1 MRRWRWIGAAAGIAI
16 GLGDI
21 ALAATVG
28 IDFRLADRDVTA
40 LVATYLCGSF
50 GLLGYFIGALAE
62 LRKRDVELTA
72 ELGRSERLAMLGELS
87 AALAHELRNP
97 LAMLRSSLQNLSEAE
112 PNARGRCERMVSE
125 VDRMSGVIRG
135 VLNLA
140 RPVELTRTRAVGV
153 GELFELTRQ
162 VAEALLAR
170 RIGFD
175 ADGAYAAV
183 VRGDAELLR
192 QLLLGLLANA
202 ATHSPAEGSIRVH
215 AAPLPNAVEMAVED
229 RGPGVEAA
237 MRERIFEP
245 FVTTREE
252 GVGLGLAV
260 ARRIVEAHR
269 GEIRVEAREGGGAR
283 FVVRLPA
290 EKIG

>member
-1 MRRWRWIGAAAGIAI
+1 MRRWRWIGAAAGIGV

-21 ALAATVG
+21 ALSAALGV
-28 IDFRLADRDVTA
+28 DFRLAGRDVTA
-40 LVATYLCGSF
+40 WVAAYLCASYAA
-50 GLLGYFIGALAE
+50 LGYFIGALTE

-72 ELGRSERLAMLGELS
+72 ALGRSERLAMLGELS

-97 LAMLRSSLQNLSEAE
+97 LAMLRSSLQNLSEAQ
-112 PNARGRCERMVSE
+112 PNAKERCLGLISE

-140 RPVELTRTRAVGV
+140 RPVEVTRTRAVEV
-153 GELFELTRQ
+153 GQLFERTRPL
-162 VAEALLAR
+162 AEALLER

-175 ADGAYAAV
+175 ADGAHDAV
-183 VRGDAELLR
+183 IKGDAELLR

-202 ATHSPAEGSIRVH
+202 ATYSPEEGSIRVH
-215 AAPLPNAVEMAVED
+215 AARLPEAVEVAVED
-229 RGPGVEAA
+229 RGPGVDAA

-260 ARRIVEAHR
+260 ARRIVVAHR
-269 GEIRVEAREGGGAR
+269 GQIRVEAREGGGAR
-283 FVVRLPA
+283 FVVRLPV
-290 EKIG
+290 EKNG